1 MQITYAKW
9 QRLRK
14 KELQYIGDI
23 VTVVFL
29 LACMFFPE
37 LSATAVNHPLGSL
50 DVKGV
55 TILTPAVAKS
65 FRGFNIFSYSSVR
78 SVHTAP
84 IKERGKGDQAE

>member
-1 MQITYAKW
+1 MVIQG
-9 QRLRK
+9 QL
-14 KELQYIGDI
+14 
-23 VTVVFL
+23 FSCL
-29 LACMFFPE
+29 LAYFWDNTPE

-65 FRGFNIFSYSSVR
+65 FRGFNIFSYSGVR
-78 SVHTAP
+78 SVHGAP